1 MRRTGPLVLL
11 VMSSSL
17 LLQCAACGSDSQNE
31 PLCEPPTED
40 LRDDCFISEE
50 DIVNVN
56 NRDDLEP
63 FCTSRCTKLPGGL
76 RINGVGLDGM
86 TDLSV
91 FRNVKSV
98 DQFIAVTNTKD
109 LRSLEGLENVE
120 SLLRLEITEN
130 ERLRS
135 LKGLENL
142 KEVGVLEISN
152 NPGLTSLEGLDRLE
166 VFFEES
172 EAPIE
177 IRNNDSLEEL
187 DGFPV
192 LKEAATISIQ
202 GNDNLKRITGFPQ
215 LERTRLGLRI
225 LQNSRLET
233 LAGAF
238 PEVQVVPGL
247 TIEGNPMLPQ
257 CDAMAF
263 VERVEN
269 DPDRTTVEGNPQL
282 ACGE

>member
-76 RINGVGLDGM
+76 YINGVGLDGM

-109 LRSLEGLENVE
+109 LRSLEGLENIE
-120 SLLRLEITEN
+120 SLLSLKIIEN
-130 ERLRS
+130 KRLRS

-142 KEVGVLEISN
+142 KEVGGLEISKN

-172 EAPIE
+172 RGAH
-177 IRNNDSLEEL
+177 RNQ
-187 DGFPV
+187 
-192 LKEAATISIQ
+192 KQ
-202 GNDNLKRITGFPQ
+202 R
-215 LERTRLGLRI
+215 
-225 LQNSRLET
+225 
-233 LAGAF
+233 
-238 PEVQVVPGL
+238 
-247 TIEGNPMLPQ
+247 
-257 CDAMAF
+257 
-263 VERVEN
+263 
-269 DPDRTTVEGNPQL
+269 
-282 ACGE
+282 